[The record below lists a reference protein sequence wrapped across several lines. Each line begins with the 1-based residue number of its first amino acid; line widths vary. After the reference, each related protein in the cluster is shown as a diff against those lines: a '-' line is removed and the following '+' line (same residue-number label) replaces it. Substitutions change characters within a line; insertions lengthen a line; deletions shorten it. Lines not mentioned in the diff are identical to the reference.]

1 MKVILSQEIK
11 ALGRKGEVKEVADGY
26 ARNYLIPKG
35 LAIVAN
41 EANLRK
47 MTEQK
52 QSVKTRELNEEEE
65 ARAAAG
71 RLQGLK
77 VTIKAK
83 SGESGRLFGSITAK
97 DVAEAVMKTARIELD
112 RKKIDLEEGLK
123 HLGHYDVI
131 IKVYHGITATIGV
144 EVVEG
149 GD

>member
-35 LAIVAN
+35 LVIVAN

-97 DVAEAVMKTARIELD
+97 DVAEAVMKTAQIELD

-123 HLGHYDVI
+123 HLGHYDVT